1 MKFRDNWHKNQ
12 RWLINL
18 LITKKVFAHNWDL
31 HTKEDCMRIRSDFST
46 VKRLHFL
53 VRTTMIC
60 LEKQD
65 YAALEKNGIP
75 VYQNVKVSLFLRAH
89 CWSWLL
95 NMITQASFQFAT
107 VVVVWNRDNV
117 LLATG
122 DIQIKARTLD
132 VKYSLIQLSL
142 KSLVLV
148 IVFLF
153 HCWYSL
159 GRW

>member
-1 MKFRDNWHKNQ
+1 
-12 RWLINL
+12 
-18 LITKKVFAHNWDL
+18 
-31 HTKEDCMRIRSDFST
+31 
-46 VKRLHFL
+46 
-53 VRTTMIC
+53 MIC

-65 YAALEKNGIP
+65 YAALEKIGIP

-95 NMITQASFQFAT
+95 NMIKQASFQFAT

-117 LLATG
+117 LVATG